1 MSLGGMAK
9 IPTWAEPCAR
19 GRPGRPGRLPGAML
33 TLSELAERTGYSRD
47 QIKRRLARLGAQL
60 NGDVRRGAH
69 GKLLV
74 SERVAEILSELKEL
88 EDRGLGLSEALQELS
103 LAPRGAPEDVVSA
116 PERAAAPKGTISVP
130 VVLLWVVAALL
141 GILAVEGALL
151 IAALWR

>member
-1 MSLGGMAK
+1 
-9 IPTWAEPCAR
+9 
-19 GRPGRPGRLPGAML
+19 ML

-47 QIKRRLARLGAQL
+47 QLKRRLARLGAQL

-88 EDRGLGLSEALQELS
+88 EDRGLRLSEALQELS

-130 VVLLWVVAALL
+130 VVLLRVVAAFL
-141 GILAVEGALL
+141 GLVAVELAL
-151 IAALWR
+151 IVTALWLK

>member
-1 MSLGGMAK
+1 
-9 IPTWAEPCAR
+9 
-19 GRPGRPGRLPGAML
+19 ML

-47 QIKRRLARLGAQL
+47 QLKRRLARLGAQL

-88 EDRGLGLSEALQELS
+88 EDRGLRLSEALQKLS
-103 LAPRGAPEDVVSA
+103 LAPRSAPEDVVSA
-116 PERAAAPKGTISVP
+116 PERAAAPKGMTSVP
-130 VVLLWVVAALL
+130 AVLVWIAVALL
-141 GILAVEGALL
+141 GILVVEGALL